1 MDQQTRK
8 ALLDEHRPEA
18 IRARLDQI
26 RHSGYLPD
34 LLLGGIDGCVTTV
47 AVIAGALGAGVS
59 GVVACIL
66 GLANLVAD
74 GFSMAVSN
82 YQSTK
87 AQKDLIE
94 RSRRTEELHIA
105 HFPEG
110 EREEIRQIFQRKGF
124 EGETL
129 QRIVETITA
138 DHQLWIDTMLSE
150 ELGLQRSQPR
160 PIRSGLATFAAFVL
174 VGAVPLV
181 PLSAP
186 WLAPAA
192 QVALAMS
199 LAAVVF
205 FAIGLAKGWVLQMT
219 VWRSGVETL
228 LTGTVAAGL
237 AFAVGY
243 GLRQAI
249 GLG

>member
-1 MDQQTRK
+1 V
-8 ALLDEHRPEA
+8 
-18 IRARLDQI
+18 I
-26 RHSGYLPD
+26 
-34 LLLGGIDGCVTTV
+34 LGGIDGCVTTV

-59 GVVACIL
+59 GAVACIL

-129 QRIVETITA
+129 QRIVDIITA
-138 DHQLWIDTMLSE
+138 DRQLWIDTMLSE
-150 ELGLQRSQPR
+150 ELGLQRIVPR
-160 PIRSGLATFAAFVL
+160 PISSGLATFAAFVL
-174 VGAVPLV
+174 VGVVPLV
-181 PLSAP
+181 PLSVP
-186 WLAPAA
+186 GLTTVA
-192 QVALAMS
+192 QVVVAMS
-199 LAAVVF
+199 LAAAVF
-205 FAIGLAKGWVLQMT
+205 FAIGLTKGWVLQMPA
-219 VWRSGVETL
+219 WRSGGETL

-243 GLRQAI
+243 GLRHVF
-249 GLG
+249 GLS